1 MKKNYFTTG
10 EFAKLTGANK
20 QTLFYYDR
28 EGVFKPDTVGENG
41 YRYYSYAQ
49 FETFTVISMLR
60 DLGVSLKEIK
70 THMASPSPDGL
81 IALLTSKRAEIDNKI
96 KALEWSKSYIDNEIE
111 ITKEGRDAE
120 VGKILVENVPD
131 VYLIETGYGGPND
144 NMAITE
150 ALAKHMEYCNSL
162 GMYSAFPIGAAIP
175 VSEVTEE
182 GYSYS
187 KFYTPSERIPEAV
200 LDKGGPHLCIYDN
213 EGYKNVHKN
222 CLKIIQYARDNNI
235 CLGECF
241 YEDVI
246 LDDLSTGNYNY
257 LVKLL
262 IRIVE

>member
-60 DLGVSLKEIK
+60 DLGVSIKEIK
-70 THMASPSPDGL
+70 THMENPTPDAL
-81 IALLTSKRAEIDNKI
+81 ITLLSSKRTEIDKKI
-96 KALEWSKSYIDNEIE
+96 KALEWSRQYIDNEIQ
-111 ITKEGRDAE
+111 ITKEGRDAR
-120 VGKILVENVPD
+120 VGKIIVEYVPD
-131 VYLIETGYGGPND
+131 VYLIETDYGGPND
-144 NMAITE
+144 NIAITE
-150 ALAKHMEYCNSL
+150 ALAKHMEYCNNL
-162 GMYSAFPIGAAIP
+162 GMYCAFPIGAVIP
-175 VSEVTEE
+175 VSSVTKDD
-182 GYSYS
+182 YSYS
-187 KFYTPSERIPEAV
+187 KFYTPSSDIKGAI

-213 EGYKNVHKN
+213 EGYKNVHQN
-222 CLKIIQYARDNNI
+222 CLKIIQYAIDNNI
-235 CLGECF
+235 KLGECF